1 MKDLLTPPP
10 APSSGPQSPR
20 ADVPKFEFR
29 KYFYMVVRR
38 LWLLVLCFFVSVSV
52 MLVMMMRQQPEYT
65 ATTKVQLVRS
75 LLALPQNLRQA
86 DMDAILGDYAQ
97 TQRAVILSTN
107 VIQRAKDK
115 LDLTPQ
121 EFGDKGASLSVDPGW
136 QTAILN
142 ISVTSLDPHFCA
154 DYANAIADAYV
165 EYKRAERSGSSQD
178 TAQNLSDQARNL
190 ASQIESMEDELL
202 AFVRENSVL
211 GIKERGNQAAALF
224 AQLSSQSAEY
234 HTQRRLLET
243 QQPLLSAASPEIVLA
258 TLDYGLSAQSLATP
272 AATEAAATA
281 TSGEGDTLAD
291 NVENL
296 IDHGLVQP
304 PNWERLKRENALL
317 EAQLVSYRK
326 KWLDDHPYI
335 QATLEKLR
343 ANEEAMDVETQF
355 ALKQYRAK
363 LEALSIKEKAAKRV
377 EGEWEEEAL
386 EIERKKTE
394 YEGLQRKLDRA
405 QRLYDLIL
413 NRLQEVD
420 ISAGIQLESVR
431 ILERALVPGS
441 MNNPRNLQALFLA
454 AIIGIGIGIALIVLL
469 DFMDDSIRIPEDAV
483 RALEVPFLGLVPMA
497 HWKSD
502 ENGTYWVGR
511 VDPSSGFAEAYRNIR
526 SALLLSPG
534 DPPPRIFSVISS
546 VPKEGKTTSTANLG
560 TSFAQTG
567 RRILLVDMDLHRG
580 SLHHVFGLQAGLG
593 ISDVLAGHATFDRV
607 VQHTSVPGLDIV
619 ATGSFPENPAEL
631 VLRPAMQQFLHDAAE
646 KYDLVF
652 LDAPPVLAV
661 SESTVIAAL
670 SDAVIMVIQG
680 GRTSRKLAR
689 MSVHQ
694 LQVRGAR
701 IAGLV
706 INNLDM
712 LHAAHYGYSSYYS
725 PYYTYDYRYEEE
737 DDGTPPAA
745 PASAPAPKKA

>member
-1 MKDLLTPPP
+1 MKDLLQPPSPAPAAPP
-10 APSSGPQSPR
+10 AGNQ
-20 ADVPKFEFR
+20 APKFEFR

-65 ATTKVQLVRS
+65 ATAKVQLVRS
-75 LLALPQNLRQA
+75 LLALPSNLRQA
-86 DMDAILGDYAQ
+86 DMEAILGDYAQ

-107 VIQRAKDK
+107 VIQRAKEK

-121 EFGDKGASLSVDPGW
+121 EFGAKGASLAVNPGW
-136 QTAILN
+136 QTAILH

-154 DYANAIADAYV
+154 DYANAISDAYV

-190 ASQIESMEDELL
+190 AAQIETMEDELL

-272 AATEAAATA
+272 AAEAAASA
-281 TSGEGDTLAD
+281 APGDADTLAD

-335 QATLEKLR
+335 QETLEKLR

-441 MNNPRNLQALFLA
+441 MNNPRNLQGLFLA

-483 RALEVPFLGLVPMA
+483 KALDIPFLGLVPMA
-497 HWKSD
+497 HWKRD
-502 ENGTYWVGR
+502 ENDAYWVGR

-526 SALLLSPG
+526 SALLLSPD
-534 DPPPRIFSVISS
+534 DPPPRVFSVVSS

-567 RRILLVDMDLHRG
+567 RRVLLVDMDLHRG
-580 SLHHVFGLQAGLG
+580 SLHHAFGLQAGLG
-593 ISDVLAGHATFDRV
+593 ISDVLAGKATFDRV
-607 VQHTSVPGLDIV
+607 LQHTSVPGLDLV

-631 VLRPAMQQFLHDAAE
+631 ILRPAMQQFLADAA
-646 KYDLVF
+646 KQYDLVF

-661 SESTVIAAL
+661 SESTVIAAM

-689 MSVHQ
+689 MAVHQ

-737 DDGTPPAA
+737 DDGASDS

>member
-1 MKDLLTPPP
+1 MKDLLQPPSPSPAAPP
-10 APSSGPQSPR
+10 AGNQ
-20 ADVPKFEFR
+20 APKFEFR

-65 ATTKVQLVRS
+65 ATAKVQLVRS
-75 LLALPQNLRQA
+75 LLALPSNLRQA
-86 DMDAILGDYAQ
+86 DMEAILGDYAQ

-107 VIQRAKDK
+107 VIQRAKEK

-121 EFGDKGASLSVDPGW
+121 EFGAKGASLSVDPGW
-136 QTAILN
+136 QTAILH

-154 DYANAIADAYV
+154 DYANAISDAYV
-165 EYKRAERSGSSQD
+165 EYKRAERSDSSQD

-190 ASQIESMEDELL
+190 AAQIETMEDELL

-272 AATEAAATA
+272 AAEAAASA
-281 TSGEGDTLAD
+281 APGDADTLAD

-335 QATLEKLR
+335 QETLEKLR

-441 MNNPRNLQALFLA
+441 MNNPRNLQGLFLA

-483 RALEVPFLGLVPMA
+483 KALDIPFLGLVPMA
-497 HWKSD
+497 HWKRD
-502 ENGTYWVGR
+502 ENDAYWVGR

-526 SALLLSPG
+526 SALLLSPD
-534 DPPPRIFSVISS
+534 DPPPRVFSVVSS

-567 RRILLVDMDLHRG
+567 RRVLLVDMDLHRG
-580 SLHHVFGLQAGLG
+580 SLHHAFGLQAGLG
-593 ISDVLAGHATFDRV
+593 ISDVLAGKTTFDRV
-607 VQHTSVPGLDIV
+607 LQHTSVPGLDLV

-631 VLRPAMQQFLHDAAE
+631 ILRPAMQQFLADAA
-646 KYDLVF
+646 KQYDLVF

-661 SESTVIAAL
+661 SESTVIAAM

-737 DDGTPPAA
+737 EA
-745 PASAPAPKKA
+745 PQPQPKA

>member
-1 MKDLLTPPP
+1 MKDLLQPPTAAP
-10 APSSGPQSPR
+10 APAAP
-20 ADVPKFEFR
+20 ANDAPKFEFR
-29 KYFYMVVRR
+29 KYFYMIVRR
-38 LWLLVLCFFVSVSV
+38 LWLLVLCFFISVSV
-52 MLVMMMRQQPEYT
+52 MLVMMMKQEPEYT
-65 ATTKVQLVRS
+65 ATAKVQLVRS
-75 LLALPQNLRQA
+75 VLALPSNLRQA
-86 DMDAILGDYAQ
+86 DMETILGDYAQ
-97 TQRAVILSTN
+97 TQRSIILSTN
-107 VIQRAKDK
+107 VIDLAKSK

-121 EFGDKGASLSVDPGW
+121 EFGSKGGSVSVNPGW

-154 DYANAIADAYV
+154 DYANAIAEAYI

-178 TAQNLSDQARNL
+178 TAQNLSEQAANL
-190 ASQIESMEDELL
+190 AVQIEKMEDDLL

-243 QQPLLSAASPEIVLA
+243 QQPLLSSASPEIVLA
-258 TLDYGLSAQSLATP
+258 TLDYGLSAQALATP
-272 AATEAAATA
+272 AAAEAAATA
-281 TSGEGDTLAD
+281 AGTGEGGADTLAD

-296 IDHGLVQP
+296 IDHGLIQP
-304 PNWERLKRENALL
+304 PNWEKLKRENALL

-335 QATLEKLR
+335 QQTLEKLR

-377 EGEWEEEAL
+377 ESEWEEEAL

-431 ILERALVPGS
+431 ILERALVPGG
-441 MNNPRNLQALFLA
+441 MNNPRNLQGLFLA
-454 AIIGIGIGIALIVLL
+454 AIIGLGIGIALIVLL

-483 RALEVPFLGLVPMA
+483 KALDVPFLGLVPMA
-497 HWKSD
+497 HWKRD
-502 ENGTYWVGR
+502 ENESYWIGK

-526 SALLLSPG
+526 SAILLSPG
-534 DPPPRIFSVISS
+534 DPVPRIYSVISS
-546 VPKEGKTTSTANLG
+546 VPKEGKTTTCANLG
-560 TSFAQTG
+560 TCFAQTG
-567 RRILLVDMDLHRG
+567 RKILLVDMDLHRG
-580 SLHHVFGLQAGLG
+580 SLHHPFGLQAGLG
-593 ISDVLAGHATFDRV
+593 VSDVLAGRATFDAV
-607 VQHTSVPGLDIV
+607 VQHTAVPGLDLV
-619 ATGSFPENPAEL
+619 ATGSFPDNPAEL
-631 VLRPAMQQFLHDAAE
+631 VLRPAMQAFLREAAE

-661 SESTVIAAL
+661 SESTVIGSIADAAIL
-670 SDAVIMVIQG
+670 VVHG
-680 GRTSRKLAR
+680 GRTSRKLVR
-689 MSVHQ
+689 MSVRQ
-694 LQVRGAR
+694 LETRGTR

-706 INNLDM
+706 INSLDM
-712 LHAAHYGYSSYYS
+712 MHAAHYGYSSYYA

-737 DDGTPPAA
+737 DAAA
-745 PASAPAPKKA
+745 PAASPAAKKA

>member
-1 MKDLLTPPP
+1 MKDLLQPPTAAP
-10 APSSGPQSPR
+10 APAASASD
-20 ADVPKFEFR
+20 APKFEFR
-29 KYFYMVVRR
+29 KYFYMIVRR
-38 LWLLVLCFFVSVSV
+38 LWLLVLCFFISVSV
-52 MLVMMMRQQPEYT
+52 MLVMMMKQEPEYT
-65 ATTKVQLVRS
+65 ATAKVQLVRS
-75 LLALPQNLRQA
+75 VLSLPSNLRQA
-86 DMDAILGDYAQ
+86 DMETILGDYAQ
-97 TQRAVILSTN
+97 TQRSIILSTN
-107 VIQRAKDK
+107 VIDLAKSK

-121 EFGDKGASLSVDPGW
+121 EFGSKGGSISVNPGW

-154 DYANAIADAYV
+154 DYANAIAEAYI

-178 TAQNLSDQARNL
+178 TAQNLSEQARNL
-190 ASQIESMEDELL
+190 AAQIEKMEDELL

-243 QQPLLSAASPEIVLA
+243 QQPLLSSASPEIVLA
-258 TLDYGLSAQSLATP
+258 TLDYGLSAQALATP
-272 AATEAAATA
+272 AAAEAAATA
-281 TSGEGDTLAD
+281 DGASGSDTLAD

-296 IDHGLVQP
+296 IDHGLIQP
-304 PNWERLKRENALL
+304 PNWEKLKRENALL

-335 QATLEKLR
+335 QQTLEKLR

-377 EGEWEEEAL
+377 ESEWEEEAL

-441 MNNPRNLQALFLA
+441 MNNPRNLQGLFLA
-454 AIIGIGIGIALIVLL
+454 AIIGLGIGIALIVLL

-483 RALEVPFLGLVPMA
+483 KALDVPFLGLVPMA
-497 HWKSD
+497 HWKRD
-502 ENGTYWVGR
+502 ENESYWIGK

-526 SALLLSPG
+526 SAILLSPG
-534 DPPPRIFSVISS
+534 DPAPRIYSVISS
-546 VPKEGKTTSTANLG
+546 VPKEGKTTTCANLG
-560 TSFAQTG
+560 TCFAQTG
-567 RRILLVDMDLHRG
+567 RKILLVDMDLHRG
-580 SLHHVFGLQAGLG
+580 SLHHPFGLQAGLG
-593 ISDVLAGHATFDRV
+593 IADVLAGKATFDAV
-607 VQHTSVPGLDIV
+607 VQHTGVPGLDLV

-631 VLRPAMQQFLHDAAE
+631 VLRPAMQQFLREAAE

-661 SESTVIAAL
+661 SESTVIGSIADAAIL
-670 SDAVIMVIQG
+670 VIHG
-680 GRTSRKLAR
+680 GRTSRKLVK
-689 MSVHQ
+689 MSVRQ
-694 LQVRGAR
+694 LETRGTR

-706 INNLDM
+706 INSLDM
-712 LHAAHYGYSSYYS
+712 MHAAHYGYSSYYA

-737 DDGTPPAA
+737 DAESS
-745 PASAPAPKKA
+745 ASSPSAKKA

>member
-1 MKDLLTPPP
+1 MKDLLQPPTAAP
-10 APSSGPQSPR
+10 APAAPASD
-20 ADVPKFEFR
+20 APKFEFR
-29 KYFYMVVRR
+29 KYFYMIVRR
-38 LWLLVLCFFVSVSV
+38 LWLLVLCFFISVSV
-52 MLVMMMRQQPEYT
+52 MLVMMMKQEPEYT
-65 ATTKVQLVRS
+65 ATAKVQLVRS
-75 LLALPQNLRQA
+75 VLSLPSNLRQA
-86 DMDAILGDYAQ
+86 DMETILGDYAQ
-97 TQRAVILSTN
+97 TQRSIILSTN
-107 VIQRAKDK
+107 VIDLAKSK

-121 EFGDKGASLSVDPGW
+121 EFGSKGGSISVNPGW

-154 DYANAIADAYV
+154 DYANAIAEAYI

-178 TAQNLSDQARNL
+178 TAQNLSEQARNL
-190 ASQIESMEDELL
+190 AAQIEKMEDELL

-243 QQPLLSAASPEIVLA
+243 QQPLLSSASPEIVLA
-258 TLDYGLSAQSLATP
+258 TLDYGLSAQALATP
-272 AATEAAATA
+272 AAAEAAATA
-281 TSGEGDTLAD
+281 DGPSAADTLAD

-296 IDHGLVQP
+296 IDHGLIQP
-304 PNWERLKRENALL
+304 PNWEKLKRENALL

-335 QATLEKLR
+335 QQTLEKLR

-377 EGEWEEEAL
+377 ESEWEEEAL

-441 MNNPRNLQALFLA
+441 MNNPRNLQGLFLA
-454 AIIGIGIGIALIVLL
+454 AIIGLGIGIALIVLL

-483 RALEVPFLGLVPMA
+483 KALDVPFLGLVPMA
-497 HWKSD
+497 HWKRD
-502 ENGTYWVGR
+502 ENESYWIGK

-526 SALLLSPG
+526 SAILLSPD
-534 DPPPRIFSVISS
+534 DPAPRIYSVISS
-546 VPKEGKTTSTANLG
+546 VPKEGKTTTCANLG
-560 TSFAQTG
+560 TCFAQTG
-567 RRILLVDMDLHRG
+567 RKILLVDMDLHRG
-580 SLHHVFGLQAGLG
+580 SLHHPFGLQAGLG
-593 ISDVLAGHATFDRV
+593 IADVLAGKATFEAV
-607 VQHTSVPGLDIV
+607 VQHTGVPGLDLV

-631 VLRPAMQQFLHDAAE
+631 VLRPAMQQFLREAAE

-661 SESTVIAAL
+661 SESTVIGSIADAAIL
-670 SDAVIMVIQG
+670 VVHG
-680 GRTSRKLAR
+680 GHTSRKLVK
-689 MSVHQ
+689 MSLRQ
-694 LQVRGAR
+694 LQTRGAR

-706 INNLDM
+706 INSLDM
-712 LHAAHYGYSSYYS
+712 AHAAHYGYSSYYA

-737 DDGTPPAA
+737 NAEGAASSPAA
-745 PASAPAPKKA
+745 KKA

>member
-1 MKDLLTPPP
+1 MKDLLQPPTAAP
-10 APSSGPQSPR
+10 APAAPASD
-20 ADVPKFEFR
+20 APKFEFR
-29 KYFYMVVRR
+29 KYFYMIVRR
-38 LWLLVLCFFVSVSV
+38 LWLLVLCFFISVSV
-52 MLVMMMRQQPEYT
+52 MLVMMMKQEPEYT
-65 ATTKVQLVRS
+65 ATAKVQLVRS
-75 LLALPQNLRQA
+75 VLSLPSNLRQA
-86 DMDAILGDYAQ
+86 DMETILGDYAQ
-97 TQRAVILSTN
+97 TQRSIILSTN
-107 VIQRAKDK
+107 VIDLAKSK

-121 EFGDKGASLSVDPGW
+121 EFGSKGGSISVNPGW

-154 DYANAIADAYV
+154 DYANAIAEAYV
-165 EYKRAERSGSSQD
+165 VYKRAERSGSSQD
-178 TAQNLSDQARNL
+178 TAQNLSEQARNL
-190 ASQIESMEDELL
+190 AAQIEKMEDELL

-243 QQPLLSAASPEIVLA
+243 QQPLLSSASPEIVLA
-258 TLDYGLSAQSLATP
+258 TLDYGLSAQALATP
-272 AATEAAATA
+272 AAAEAAATA
-281 TSGEGDTLAD
+281 DGPSAADTLAD

-296 IDHGLVQP
+296 IDHGLIQP
-304 PNWERLKRENALL
+304 PNWEKLKRENALL

-335 QATLEKLR
+335 QQTLEKLR

-377 EGEWEEEAL
+377 ESEWEEEAL

-441 MNNPRNLQALFLA
+441 MNNPRNLQGLFLA
-454 AIIGIGIGIALIVLL
+454 AIIGLGIGIALIVLL

-483 RALEVPFLGLVPMA
+483 KALDVPFLGLVPMA
-497 HWKSD
+497 HWKRD
-502 ENGTYWVGR
+502 ENESYWIGK

-526 SALLLSPG
+526 SAILLSPD
-534 DPPPRIFSVISS
+534 DPAPRIYSVISS
-546 VPKEGKTTSTANLG
+546 VPKEGKTTTCANLG
-560 TSFAQTG
+560 TCFAQTG
-567 RRILLVDMDLHRG
+567 RKILLVDMDLHRG
-580 SLHHVFGLQAGLG
+580 SLHHPFGLQAGLG
-593 ISDVLAGHATFDRV
+593 IADVLAGKATFEAV
-607 VQHTSVPGLDIV
+607 VQHTGVPGLDLV

-631 VLRPAMQQFLHDAAE
+631 VLRPAMQQFLREAAE

-661 SESTVIAAL
+661 SESTVIGSIADAAIL
-670 SDAVIMVIQG
+670 VVHG
-680 GRTSRKLAR
+680 GHTSRKLVK
-689 MSVHQ
+689 MSLRQ
-694 LQVRGAR
+694 LQTRGAR

-706 INNLDM
+706 INSLDM
-712 LHAAHYGYSSYYS
+712 AHAAHYGYSSYYA

-737 DDGTPPAA
+737 NAEGAASSPAA
-745 PASAPAPKKA
+745 KKA

>member
-1 MKDLLTPPP
+1 MKDLLQPPTTAP
-10 APSSGPQSPR
+10 APAAPASD
-20 ADVPKFEFR
+20 APKFEFR
-29 KYFYMVVRR
+29 KYFYMIVRR
-38 LWLLVLCFFVSVSV
+38 LWLLVLCFFISVSV
-52 MLVMMMRQQPEYT
+52 MLVMMMKQEPEYT
-65 ATTKVQLVRS
+65 ATAKVQLVRS
-75 LLALPQNLRQA
+75 VLSLPSNLRQA
-86 DMDAILGDYAQ
+86 DMETILGDYAQ
-97 TQRAVILSTN
+97 TQRSIILSTN
-107 VIQRAKDK
+107 VIDLAKSK

-121 EFGDKGASLSVDPGW
+121 EFGSKGGSLSVNPGW

-154 DYANAIADAYV
+154 DYANAIAEAYI

-178 TAQNLSDQARNL
+178 TAQNLSEQARNL
-190 ASQIESMEDELL
+190 AAQIEKMEDELL

-243 QQPLLSAASPEIVLA
+243 QQPLLSSASPEIVLA
-258 TLDYGLSAQSLATP
+258 TLDYGLSAQALATP
-272 AATEAAATA
+272 AAAEAAATA
-281 TSGEGDTLAD
+281 DSASGADTLAD

-296 IDHGLVQP
+296 IDHGLIQP
-304 PNWERLKRENALL
+304 PNWEKLKRENALL

-335 QATLEKLR
+335 QQTLEKLR

-377 EGEWEEEAL
+377 ESEWEEEAL

-441 MNNPRNLQALFLA
+441 MNNPRNLQGLFLA
-454 AIIGIGIGIALIVLL
+454 AIIGLGIGIALIVLL

-483 RALEVPFLGLVPMA
+483 KALDVPFLGLVPMA
-497 HWKSD
+497 HWKRD
-502 ENGTYWVGR
+502 ENESYWIGK

-526 SALLLSPG
+526 SAILLSPG
-534 DPPPRIFSVISS
+534 NPAPRIYSVISS
-546 VPKEGKTTSTANLG
+546 VPKEGKTTTCANLG
-560 TSFAQTG
+560 TCFAQTG
-567 RRILLVDMDLHRG
+567 RKILLVDMDLHRG
-580 SLHHVFGLQAGLG
+580 SLHHPFGLQAGLG
-593 ISDVLAGHATFDRV
+593 IADVLAGKSTLDTV
-607 VQHTSVPGLDIV
+607 VQHTGVPGLDLV

-631 VLRPAMQQFLHDAAE
+631 VLRPAMQQFLREAAE

-661 SESTVIAAL
+661 SESTVIGSIADAAIL
-670 SDAVIMVIQG
+670 VVHG
-680 GRTSRKLAR
+680 GHTSRKLVK
-689 MSVHQ
+689 MSLRQ
-694 LQVRGAR
+694 LQTRGAR

-706 INNLDM
+706 INSLDM
-712 LHAAHYGYSSYYS
+712 AHAAHYGYSSYYA

-737 DDGTPPAA
+737 DAEGAASSPAA
-745 PASAPAPKKA
+745 KKA